1 MTREKAA
8 IKKAKQGDLSALDE
22 LIRLYY
28 PEIYKYCCW
37 HTRTPEQAEDA
48 TQDTFYKAIRFINA
62 YENNGS
68 FRAFLY
74 KIALNTCID
83 LSRKKSQYETSSLD
97 GTDNGITYYEIR
109 YENIESDI
117 DFNLLLAKLT
127 DKQREL
133 IILRYEHNLTLKEIA
148 EITGSNLRTCQSNLR
163 KALKQVKKNLERSI
177 EDE

>member
-1 MTREKAA
+1 MTREKAV

-28 PEIYKYCCW
+28 SEIFKYCCW
-37 HTRTPEQAEDA
+37 HTKTPEQAEDA

-62 YENNGS
+62 YKNNGT

-83 LSRKKSQYETSSLD
+83 LSRKKSKYETNSLD
-97 GTDNGITYYEIR
+97 STANEITYSEIR

-117 DFNLLLAKLT
+117 DFNLLLSKLT

-133 IILRYEHNLTLKEIA
+133 IILRYEHDLTLKEIA

-163 KALKQVKKNLERSI
+163 KALKQIEKNLERSK

>member
-1 MTREKAA
+1 MNREKAV
-8 IKKAKQGDLSALDE
+8 IKKAKQGDLYALDE

-28 PEIYKYCCW
+28 SEIFKYCCW
-37 HTRTPEQAEDA
+37 HTKTPEQAEDA

-62 YENNGS
+62 YKNNGT

-83 LSRKKSQYETSSLD
+83 LSRKKSQFETNSLD
-97 GTDNGITYYEIR
+97 NTIIETTYSEIR
-109 YENIESDI
+109 YEDIESDI
-117 DFNLLLAKLT
+117 DFNLLLSKLT

-133 IILRYEHNLTLKEIA
+133 IILRYEHDLTLKEIA

-163 KALKQVKKNLERSI
+163 KALKQIEKNLERSK

>member
-1 MTREKAA
+1 MTREKA
-8 IKKAKQGDLSALDE
+8 IIRKAKQGDISALDE

-28 PEIYKYCCW
+28 SDIFKYCCW
-37 HTRTPEQAEDA
+37 HTSSIEQAEDA

-62 YENNGS
+62 YKNNGT

-83 LSRKKSQYETSSLD
+83 LSRKNSLHDTHSLD
-97 GTDNGITYYEIR
+97 NTNDEITITEIR

-117 DFNLLLAKLT
+117 DFALMLSSLT

-133 IILRYEHNLTLKEIA
+133 VILRYAHDLTIKEIA
-148 EITGSNLRTCQSNLR
+148 EITGSNLRTCQSNIR
-163 KALKQVKKNLERSI
+163 KALKQLKNTLERSKDH
-177 EDE
+177 E